1 MPSKA
6 ENTSNYIV
14 QKVAAVFNKHGYV
27 GTSLSDLTAVTGLT
41 KGAIYG
47 NFANKEELAVLA
59 FKQNVRTIISP
70 LAAEMGKHEH
80 AVEKL
85 FALTNYYRGYY
96 NKIKTIGG
104 CPVLNVGIDAN
115 NVNPALFQVV
125 KSTARKLEDGLRQV
139 IETGIRKKEIK
150 KQINAAAYARIIYGM
165 IEGSV
170 FMASAQ
176 SNKVYI
182 DDMMDMIDTL
192 IREKLAV

>member
-14 QKVAAVFNKHGYV
+14 QKVAPVFNKHGYM
-27 GTSLSDLTAVTGLT
+27 GTSLSELVAVTGLT

-59 FKQNVRTIISP
+59 FKQNVKALISP
-70 LAAEMGKHEH
+70 LSAEMDRHDN
-80 AVEKL
+80 AIEKL

-96 NKIKTIGG
+96 NKVKTIGG

-139 IETGIRKKEIK
+139 IETGIQKKEIK

-182 DDMMDMIDTL
+182 DDMMDMVDTL